1 LYVPNDYAAVLPRP
15 LTTERVV
22 GFTAENAK
30 EMGQRGVEA
39 RRQKAEQRA
48 SMTADARAREV
59 LASNAEALARELL
72 NAALGRGD
80 YAGELKGRDR
90 MHAVIK
96 ALEWGIGRPV
106 PASPPEEPRI
116 PDEDVG
122 LIIE

>member
-1 LYVPNDYAAVLPRP
+1 M
-15 LTTERVV
+15 ERTM

-39 RRQKAEQRA
+39 RRQKAEERA

-80 YAGELKGRDR
+80 YAGELKARDR

-96 ALEWGIGRPV
+96 ALEWGIGRPT
-106 PASPPEEPRI
+106 PASPPEEPLI
-116 PDEDVG
+116 LDEDVG